1 MKYIAELEK
10 GVWIAPWSGDP
21 GRTLKKENAKIFNLK
36 STSWRAIELAQKIR
50 PFKKAKV
57 IKVCRDNWHA
67 TTDDGCSSIWEKTLK
82 YPRGGIRNAQN
93 TADNSFIPVLDILET
108 RLDAGCQIEK
118 CDMGWCLF
126 DTDGE
131 CVCYGTKIRQMLVNL
146 IFTDC

>member
-57 IKVCRDNWHA
+57 IKVC
-67 TTDDGCSSIWEKTLK
+67 SSIWKKTLK

-108 RLDAGCQIEK
+108 RLDAECQIEK

-126 DTDGE
+126 DKEGE
-131 CVCYGTKIRQMLVNL
+131 CVCYGTTIRQMLVNL